1 MTLHNSGENDQ
12 SAIVDITALPES
24 RGLIGRFRDALS
36 QFKRDIREPLPNT
49 ETLTRFSRIKVR
61 TRHLFKRYGWKMFWG
76 IVIFYLIRDSILY
89 IIFPYLLAKQVIG

>member
-1 MTLHNSGENDQ
+1 MTLPNSGENDQ
-12 SAIVDITALPES
+12 SAVVDMTVVPQS
-24 RGLIGRFRDALS
+24 RGLFGRFRVALA

-49 ETLTRFSRIKVR
+49 ENLSRFGRIKAR

-89 IIFPYLLAKQVIG
+89 IILPYLLAKQVIG